1 MVKRDKKL
9 SLFFY
14 PDIYNKLYSMIK
26 QTWEIS
32 NEERNRILSL
42 HESATKNHYLMS
54 EQGHNLFTGPGS
66 SSYVL
71 DQDQDYMYFISQVTY
86 GVTATRINWK
96 RPYQIYA
103 MNNDRTFFRCETT
116 GTDEK
121 GMPIGVTVLTNKPLP
136 KLSKNPDTNEFKIGL
151 KKLSKKTWEYTP
163 GDELT
168 INGFIGEEKV
178 SEYSDDPKDL
188 YGTGKYLYG
197 VFNEESGRPATAVLS
212 LEEGNRLLKD
222 YKFNFDELEIGS
234 ITYFNPDTEGFFQM
248 RGGKIF
254 RKFGAFLVTTSSGQ
268 PLSSGFFGPDDKP
281 DDDSIPTPTPPAE
294 PVPLGDKFA
303 NNISQ
308 PNRDAILND
317 PNFIQFKKFVEGND
331 MSKFV
336 FVIESSASKC
346 TAGYKEANSAEGKW
360 SDDKDNYPDVVID
373 SDADKNDLG
382 NLNLTKARAQNLKNF
397 LIANLPKLKNAKFEV
412 IAQGSKGICGTEE
425 ENRKY
430 RQVNLTVRKL

>member
-1 MVKRDKKL
+1 MVKRDEK
-9 SLFFY
+9 SSFFFY

-121 GMPIGVTVLTNKPLP
+121 GMPIGVTVLTDKPLP

-168 INGFIGEEKV
+168 INGLIGEET
-178 SEYSDDPKDL
+178 EGL
-188 YGTGKYLYG
+188 IGTGRYLYG
-197 VFNEESGRPATAVLS
+197 VVSRGRPATTVLDFDDKS
-212 LEEGNRLLKD
+212 GR
-222 YKFNFDELEIGS
+222 FNKEYDINFNELEVGS
-234 ITYFNPDTEGFFQM
+234 VTYFNPDTEGFYKV
-248 RGGKIF
+248 RGGKISGRF
-254 RKFGAFLVTTSSGQ
+254 SAFLVTTFSGQ
-268 PLSSGFFGPDDKP
+268 QLDPEFFDPDDKP

-317 PNFIQFKKFVEGND
+317 PNFIKFKKFVEGND